1 MSEIKQTTLEKT
13 KSKRTKKILS
23 TQELQL
29 LIIDLIQDR
38 KGKDIVSL
46 DLTSIPEAITDY
58 FIVCHGE
65 STTQTRAIIDH
76 IEEELTTTHKMR
88 PLHIEG
94 RSFGEWCLIDY
105 GDVVVHV
112 FQKEKREFYQ
122 LEDLWSDAVRKDYD

>member
-1 MSEIKQTTLEKT
+1 MEKT
-13 KSKRTKKILS
+13 KIKRTKKKL
-23 TQELQL
+23 TTDDLHF

-38 KGKDIVSL
+38 KGKEIVSL
-46 DLTSIPEAITDY
+46 DLTQIPEAITDY
-58 FIVCHGE
+58 FVICHGE
-65 STTQTRAIIDH
+65 STVQTRAIIDH
-76 IEEELTTTHKMR
+76 IEEELLKEHKLK

-105 GDVVVHV
+105 GDIVVHV